1 MCSQFITFD
10 SLTCTFVC
18 VFINLLQLRSTESM
32 GSAPVTFLPLGSI
45 VEVLQSKISPQLGLL
60 SRRVYV
66 RHVTEHQNE
75 SEAAQGWASIQSW
88 HGYIILSPLKSLCYT
103 NTRWGPTR
111 PIIRQCGH
119 AAHLRCVDSHCLS
132 LHQRAATNQPYDGR
146 FSANIVDGEFLCPLC
161 KQLSN
166 IVIPEDSCME
176 ADPAVPPSP
185 STSSN
190 KDVKDIEVVKDDTIL
205 PWADIFQKVPVSYP
219 ETSTVSDKGTHSFG
233 SNLLQAMQLSSK
245 RRREREYWHPA
256 LRRWDFED
264 DNLSEISSS
273 GTKPQ
278 IGSVLRLMR
287 QLLVSWSATG
297 HSAAAAE
304 ASGRG
309 VREIVFGEVTYG
321 ITDPWSGYE
330 SKSRDS
336 HPMLLELK
344 RTLAATASLFGVVSL
359 EMGKQL
365 GNSADKARGEAVTVI
380 ENLIGDI
387 LGGDHWTTKATSTN
401 GGHEWSAATSIVS
414 SMMCHVSK
422 EDTIATSREA
432 RAVAA
437 AMWTITGSEPSV
449 SDASNSSMD
458 VDPSPEVEVIDGG
471 NGGNGNQETRAISS
485 RNPSR
490 SISHARPVLPP
501 KPLAV
506 YRAERNLGVELG
518 ADWGTLDPFKVKSG
532 QNKTPFRPAVA
543 SAFLYVPLL
552 GWDLNTCAG
561 AVFSSLLS
569 TSSSAGINELLQAA
583 RILYV
588 GRLVQVLSTPSG
600 FLVGNSA
607 LEEDHDDFDDEPLWD
622 DAKRKNESASIKEL
636 LTFCRRSLP
645 SKIEPDCN
653 GMNDECLLQQVG
665 NAILPFGRALIL
677 LLRASTSILRQR
689 QRRGK
694 NGSTGES
701 NALEAMTKVLES
713 SQSMKIDDGF
723 QLMETIC
730 APLPSSILK
739 SGSSSSSWTL
749 LITRWLTSF
758 VGFEA
763 YHGTRGR
770 GLVFDERKKTWIA
783 SAERDAPVKVSSIQN
798 IQVEPSA
805 SAVEVAQL
813 PPQDDG
819 MNDDSDEVLFEEES
833 EELSS
838 NVSDDDDEEDE
849 EMDIVDDALIASDEE
864 SEDADMDVDD
874 AFAPQEIF
882 ARATNR
888 RALDVLS
895 SYLLSDPHF
904 DMDDDHSDVNATLSE
919 PDGSKIS
926 GSDDRMFAHVSRAAI
941 LPYQPSI
948 LGISKVG
955 PGPRGQRGERFD
967 YKIANNVMKDLS
979 HLGMVHLSGVP
990 SHCLAKL
997 PKSFVELYSIVNEV
1011 KGRESNSDDADD
1023 DNGYETAVCL
1033 LTGAVM
1039 RSARRSKG
1047 ADGTCTLH
1055 ARKTGSGIGIF
1066 FLIQKCTVLLMHNN
1080 KSAYSPSLYV
1090 DEHGEE
1096 DVGLRRGRP
1105 LYFSEERYQV
1115 LETLWRTHGIPR
1127 EVSQIRSTSDRV
1139 IRDNWY

>member
-1 MCSQFITFD
+1 
-10 SLTCTFVC
+10 
-18 VFINLLQLRSTESM
+18 M
-32 GSAPVTFLPLGSI
+32 GSAPVAFLPLGSI

-88 HGYIILSPLKSLCYT
+88 HGYIILSPLKTLCYT

-132 LHQRAATNQPYDGR
+132 LHQRAAANQPYDGR
-146 FSANIVDGEFLCPLC
+146 FSANIEDGEFLCPLC

-166 IVIPEDSCME
+166 VVIPEDSSME
-176 ADPAVPPSP
+176 VDPAVPPSP
-185 STSSN
+185 ASSTI
-190 KDVKDIEVVKDDTIL
+190 KDVENTEDVKDDTFII
-205 PWADIFQKVPVSYP
+205 PWVDIFQRVHVSYP
-219 ETSTVSDKGTHSFG
+219 DKSTVSDKATLSFG

-264 DNLSEISSS
+264 DDLSGFSSS
-273 GTKPQ
+273 GLKPQ

-309 VREIVFGEVTYG
+309 VREVVFGEVTYG

-330 SKSRDS
+330 LKSRDS

-359 EMGKQL
+359 EVGKQL
-365 GNSADKARGEAVTVI
+365 GNYAEKARGEAVTVI
-380 ENLIGDI
+380 ENLISDI
-387 LGGDHWTTKATSTN
+387 LDGDDWTTKATTKN
-401 GGHEWSAATSIVS
+401 GEHEWSAATAIVS

-422 EDTIATSREA
+422 EDTMAPSREA

-437 AMWTITGSEPSV
+437 AMWTITGSEPQE
-449 SDASNSSMD
+449 SDGGSATMD
-458 VDPSPEVEVIDGG
+458 VDPSPEVEVDY
-471 NGGNGNQETRAISS
+471 GGNGNDGNHDIGAISS

-490 SISHARPVLPP
+490 SMTHARHVLPP

-506 YRAERNLGVELG
+506 YRVERNLGVELG
-518 ADWGTLDPFKVKSG
+518 ADWGTLDPFKIKSG
-532 QNKTPFRPAVA
+532 QPKTPFRPAVA
-543 SAFLYVPLL
+543 SAFLYVPFL
-552 GWDLNTCAG
+552 GWDLNTFAG

-569 TSSSAGINELLQAA
+569 PSSRAGIKELLQAA
-583 RILYV
+583 RVLYV

-607 LEEDHDDFDDEPLWD
+607 PEEDYDDFDDEPVWND
-622 DAKRKNESASIKEL
+622 VKRKNETASIKKL
-636 LTFCRRSLP
+636 LALCRGSLP
-645 SKIEPDCN
+645 SKIEPDCS
-653 GMNDECLLQQVG
+653 GMDDACLLQQVG
-665 NAILPFGRALIL
+665 NAILPFGRTLIL
-677 LLRASTSILRQR
+677 LLRASTSILRIR

-694 NGSTGES
+694 DGSTGES
-701 NALEAMTKVLES
+701 NSFDAMTKMFES
-713 SQSMKIDDGF
+713 SQTMKIDDGF
-723 QLMETIC
+723 LLLELIG

-739 SGSSSSSWTL
+739 SDATNSSWASL
-749 LITRWLTSF
+749 VNRWLTTL

-763 YHGTRGR
+763 YHGTRGC
-770 GLVFDERKKTWIA
+770 GLVFDERNKTWIA
-783 SAERDAPVKVSSIQN
+783 SAETDAPVKVSSMQN

-813 PPQDDG
+813 PSQADA
-819 MNDDSDEVLFEEES
+819 MNDADPGDNLDEEGSEDISSNDSD
-833 EELSS
+833 
-838 NVSDDDDEEDE
+838 DEDDE
-849 EMDIVDDALIASDEE
+849 EMDILDDALIGSDEE
-864 SEDADMDVDD
+864 SDDADMEVDD
-874 AFAPQEIF
+874 TFAPRGIL
-882 ARATNR
+882 ARLNNR
-888 RALDVLS
+888 RSLDVLS
-895 SYLLSDPHF
+895 PFFLSDQEV
-904 DMDDDHSDVNATLSE
+904 DMDDDVSDVNAALTE

-926 GSDDRMFAHVSRAAI
+926 GPDDRMFAHVSRAAI
-941 LPYQPSI
+941 IPYQPSI
-948 LGISKVG
+948 LGISRIG
-955 PGPRGQRGERFD
+955 PGPRGQRGERFE
-967 YKIANNVMKDLS
+967 YKIANHVMKDLS
-979 HLGMVHLSGVP
+979 HLGMVHLSGAP
-990 SHCLAKL
+990 SSCLVKL

-1011 KGRESNSDDADD
+1011 KGRESNSDDTDE

-1047 ADGTCTLH
+1047 SEGTCTLH

-1105 LYFSEERYQV
+1105 LFFSEERYQV

>member
-1 MCSQFITFD
+1 
-10 SLTCTFVC
+10 
-18 VFINLLQLRSTESM
+18 M
-32 GSAPVTFLPLGSI
+32 GSAPVAFLPLGSI

-66 RHVTEHQNE
+66 RHVTDQQNE
-75 SEAAQGWASIQSW
+75 SEAAHGWASIQSW
-88 HGYIILSPLKSLCYT
+88 HGYLILSPLKTLCYT

-132 LHQRAATNQPYDGR
+132 LHQRAAAGQPYDGR
-146 FSANIVDGEFLCPLC
+146 FSANIEDGEFLCPLC

-166 IVIPEDSCME
+166 VVIPEDSCME
-176 ADPAVPPSP
+176 VDPAVPPSP

-190 KDVKDIEVVKDDTIL
+190 EDVKSIEVAKDDTIIH
-205 PWADIFQKVPVSYP
+205 WADIFRRVPVSYLDK
-219 ETSTVSDKGTHSFG
+219 STVSDKATLSFG

-264 DNLSEISSS
+264 DDLSGVSSS

-309 VREIVFGEVTYG
+309 VREVVFGEVTYG
-321 ITDPWSGYE
+321 VTDPWSGYE

-359 EMGKQL
+359 EVGKQL

-387 LGGDHWTTKATSTN
+387 LGGDHWTTKATNTN
-401 GGHEWSAATSIVS
+401 GGHEWSAATAIVS

-422 EDTIATSREA
+422 EDTIAPSREA

-437 AMWTITGSEPSV
+437 AMWTITGSELPV
-449 SDASNSSMD
+449 SDGVSASMD
-458 VDPSPEVEVIDGG
+458 VDPSPEVEVADGG
-471 NGGNGNQETRAISS
+471 NGDNGNQETGAISS

-490 SISHARPVLPP
+490 STTQTRPVLPP

-532 QNKTPFRPAVA
+532 QPETPFRPAVA
-543 SAFLYVPLL
+543 SAFLYVPIL
-552 GWDLNTCAG
+552 GWDLNTFAG

-569 TSSSAGINELLQAA
+569 TSSSAGVKELLQAA
-583 RILYV
+583 RTLYV

-600 FLVGNSA
+600 FLVGNSTS
-607 LEEDHDDFDDEPLWD
+607 EEDYDDFDDEPVWD
-622 DAKRKNESASIKEL
+622 NAKRKNEAASIKHL
-636 LTFCRRSLP
+636 LTLCRGSLP
-645 SKIEPDCN
+645 SKIEPDCS
-653 GMNDECLLQQVG
+653 GMDDECLLQQVG

-677 LLRASTSILRQR
+677 LLRAATSILRQR

-694 NGSTGES
+694 DGSTRES
-701 NALEAMTKVLES
+701 NSFDAMTKVLES

-723 QLMETIC
+723 LLMELIG

-739 SGSSSSSWTL
+739 SDSTKSSWAS
-749 LITRWLTSF
+749 LITRWLTTL

-770 GLVFDERKKTWIA
+770 GLVFDERKKTWIE
-783 SAERDAPVKVSSIQN
+783 SAERDAPAKVSSIQN
-798 IQVEPSA
+798 IQVESSA

-813 PPQDDG
+813 PPQADA
-819 MNDDSDEVLFEEES
+819 MNDDDPGEDLYEDVS
-833 EELSS
+833 EDISS
-838 NVSDDDDEEDE
+838 NASEDDDEEDE
-849 EMDIVDDALIASDEE
+849 EMDIVDDALIGSDEE
-864 SEDADMDVDD
+864 SDDADMDVDD
-874 AFAPQEIF
+874 TFAPRGIL
-882 ARATNR
+882 ARMNNR

-895 SYLLSDPHF
+895 SYLLTDPEF
-904 DMDDDHSDVNATLSE
+904 NMDDDVSDVNAALSE

-948 LGISKVG
+948 LGISKIG
-955 PGPRGQRGERFD
+955 PGPRGQRGERFE
-967 YKIANNVMKDLS
+967 YKIANHVMKDLS
-979 HLGMVHLSGVP
+979 HLGMVHLSGAP
-990 SHCLAKL
+990 SSCLVKL

-1047 ADGTCTLH
+1047 SDGTCTLH

-1105 LYFSEERYQV
+1105 LFFSEERYQV